1 MCLLRDGHFFIMEN
15 IMENNRDQFLW
26 VERYRPRKLDDC
38 ILPDDQLKT
47 FREFVATGE
56 IPNMLLCGSAGVG
69 KTTIARAICEE
80 LGCDYIIINGS
91 EESGIDVLRTKIR
104 EFASSVSFGGK
115 TKVVILDE
123 ADYLNPNSTQPALRA
138 FIEEFANNCRFIFT
152 CNFKNRIIA
161 PLHSRTAVIEF
172 KLTKADR
179 PKMAGRFMKRLSD
192 ILATENVSFD
202 EKVVAEVLKKHFPD
216 YRRVLN
222 ELQRYSV
229 SGTIDEGILVNIQ
242 EVNMKELVASLKSK
256 DFKKMRN
263 WVVDNIDN
271 DPNLIF
277 RKIYD
282 TIVDDVKY
290 PSQLVLL
297 LADYQYKAAFA
308 ANPEINLVACL
319 AEIMAGME
327 WK

>member
-1 MCLLRDGHFFIMEN
+1 MS
-15 IMENNRDQFLW
+15 NREEFLW
-26 VERYRPRKLDDC
+26 VEKYRPRKLSDC
-38 ILPDDQLKT
+38 ILPEDQLNT
-47 FREFVATGE
+47 FNQFVASGE

-69 KTTIARAICEE
+69 KTTVARAICEE

-104 EFASSVSFGGK
+104 DFASTVSFTGK
-115 TKVVILDE
+115 TKIVILDE

-138 FIEEFANNCRFIFT
+138 FIEEFSSNCRFIFT

-172 KLTKADR
+172 KITKADR
-179 PKMAGRFMKRLSD
+179 PKIAAKFMKRLGD
-192 ILATENVSFD
+192 ILAAEGVTFN

-222 ELQRYSV
+222 ELQRYSAT
-229 SGTIDEGILVNIQ
+229 GKIDEGMLVNLQ
-242 EVNMKELVASLKSK
+242 EINMRDLVVSLKAK
-256 DFKKMRN
+256 DFKKVRQ

-271 DPNLIF
+271 DAAQIF

-282 TIVDDVKY
+282 VVVDEVKFPAALIV
-290 PSQLVLL
+290 L

-308 ANPEINLVACL
+308 ANQEINLVACL
-319 AEIMAGME
+319 AEIMASSE

>member
-1 MCLLRDGHFFIMEN
+1 MS
-15 IMENNRDQFLW
+15 NREEFLW
-26 VERYRPRKLDDC
+26 VEKYRPHKLSDC
-38 ILPDDQLKT
+38 ILPEDQLNT
-47 FREFVATGE
+47 FNQFVASGE

-69 KTTIARAICEE
+69 KTTVARAICEE

-104 EFASSVSFGGK
+104 DFASTVSFTGK
-115 TKVVILDE
+115 TKIVILDE

-138 FIEEFANNCRFIFT
+138 FIEEFSSNCRFIFT

-172 KLTKADR
+172 KITKADR
-179 PKMAGRFMKRLSD
+179 PKIAAKFMRRLGD
-192 ILATENVSFD
+192 ILAAEGVAFN

-222 ELQRYSV
+222 ELQRYSAT
-229 SGTIDEGILVNIQ
+229 GKIDEGMLVNLQ
-242 EVNMKELVASLKSK
+242 EINMRDLVVSLKAK
-256 DFKKMRN
+256 DFKKVRQ

-271 DPNLIF
+271 DAAQIF

-282 TIVDDVKY
+282 VVVDEVKFPAALIV
-290 PSQLVLL
+290 L

-308 ANPEINLVACL
+308 ANQEINLVACL
-319 AEIMAGME
+319 AEIMASSE